1 MIRLKALCARSAGEG
16 WRPAGSCSSTV
27 WFAAVGLAGCLVLAV
42 AIVTGSQNAVAQS
55 KFKNEARIIRQ
66 LKLPPGFRINLFAF
80 KLGAARLMALT
91 PDGDIILSSPPSK
104 ILLVRADG
112 NSDGR
117 SDGVKTLLNKLSAP
131 HGVWLDGE
139 WLYIAE
145 QARVFRIRYASKTR
159 TVSGKKEIL
168 VSGIPN
174 DGGHWTRTIK
184 KGPDGWF
191 YVTIGSSCNV
201 CIEKHSW
208 RAAMIR
214 FRPGEKPQLYA
225 SGLRNSVG
233 FDWRPA
239 TGELFAVDNGRDWL
253 GDNFPP
259 GELNHIVEG
268 GFYGWPFFHGA
279 NEPDPKFGK
288 RGGAFKKTAR
298 APAFG
303 FSAHVAPLSV
313 RFLRNTKSKLL
324 KDAALVAQHGSWN
337 RSSKIGYRL
346 VSMHWYR
353 DGSIARKPFL
363 TGFEKK
369 GKVIGRPVD
378 IIEAPDGTLF
388 VTDDYLGGIWRIVYE
403 GDAAQ

>member
-1 MIRLKALCARSAGEG
+1 MPQLKALSIRCEGKG
-16 WRPAGSCSSTV
+16 WRQVRSSASTV
-27 WFAAVGLAGCLVLAV
+27 WLAAAGLFGCLVLA
-42 AIVTGSQNAVAQS
+42 AVLFSGTQKAAAQS
-55 KFKNEARIIRQ
+55 KFRNEARIVRQ
-66 LKLPPGFRINLFAF
+66 LKLPAGFRINLFAF
-80 KLGAARLMALT
+80 KLGKARLMALT
-91 PDGDIILSSPPSK
+91 PVGDIILSSPPGK

-112 NSDGR
+112 DGDGR
-117 SDGVKTLLNKLSAP
+117 SDGVTTLLRRLNAP

-139 WLYIAE
+139 WLYVAE
-145 QARVFRIRYASKTR
+145 EGRVFRIRYGADTR

-168 VSGIPN
+168 VSGIPS

-201 CIEKHSW
+201 CIETHPW

-288 RGGAFKKTAR
+288 RGRAFKKTAR

-346 VSMHWYR
+346 VSMHWYP

-378 IIEAPDGTLF
+378 IVEAPDGTLF